1 MTDDEVAA
9 VEVEVNERIATANH
23 VRIHNDVPIDEA
35 RKVGAMMLFGE
46 KYGDYVRVVEVPGYS
61 VELCGGTHVN
71 SVGEIGLFKI
81 TSESSSAGGV
91 RRIEAVTGM
100 GSYRFVKEQESVLTE
115 ASAVAKSS
123 KNDLPATIS
132 RLQQQLKDAKKGAS
146 KATSAELDQQLKQIG
161 DIKFYF
167 GTLQSASPED
177 AKLAVDK
184 MVEQDSNAVGFIA
197 NVNDGK
203 VGFFC
208 KIGKDALAKGAHA
221 GNIVKA
227 AATVAGGG
235 GGGSPAFA
243 QAGGRDSSKTAEAI
257 EAAAAV
263 ISA

>member
-1 MTDDEVAA
+1 
-9 VEVEVNERIATANH
+9 
-23 VRIHNDVPIDEA
+23 
-35 RKVGAMMLFGE
+35 
-46 KYGDYVRVVEVPGYS
+46 
-61 VELCGGTHVN
+61 
-71 SVGEIGLFKI
+71 
-81 TSESSSAGGV
+81 
-91 RRIEAVTGM
+91 M